1 MRPVTTFGLRIRKGK
16 ASFPQGLKMIARR
29 GSTTAGTPSYAPF
42 KIDAGLFR
50 SNDSICGHRTHRSSW
65 RTVVSVPDRM
75 FSKHPYNEERVW
87 LRAIAFH
94 SNASRVNGCSC
105 AHNRRRRRILGLDGI
120 RGALPCPWSQTP
132 ILTYSRS
139 HNGVDLPAIAV
150 RDIAVAVPIESPVR
164 SECAPSMPVR
174 LTRLSPTSSASEARA
189 STTRRQSG

>member
-1 MRPVTTFGLRIRKGK
+1 
-16 ASFPQGLKMIARR
+16 MIARR

-42 KIDAGLFR
+42 KIDTGRFR
-50 SNDSICGHRTHRSSW
+50 LNDSIYGHRTHRSSW

-75 FSKHPYNEERVW
+75 FSKHPYDGERVW

-94 SNASRVNGCSC
+94 SHASRVSGCSC

-132 ILTYSRS
+132 ILTHSRS

-150 RDIAVAVPIESPVR
+150 CFATLLSLIESPVR

-174 LTRLSPTSSASEARA
+174 LTRLSPTSSASEARV
-189 STTRRQSG
+189 STTRRHTG